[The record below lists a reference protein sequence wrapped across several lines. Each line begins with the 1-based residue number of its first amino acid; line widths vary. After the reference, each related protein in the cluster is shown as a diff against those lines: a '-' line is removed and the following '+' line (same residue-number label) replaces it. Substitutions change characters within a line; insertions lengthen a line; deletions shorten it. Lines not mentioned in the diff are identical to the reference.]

1 MGIRCGVDIVE
12 IDRIRAA
19 VERQGARFL
28 NRIFTRTEQ
37 ADCTARGSAS
47 MASYAARF
55 AAKEAVAKAL
65 GTGIGAGA
73 AFLDIEIVKTPQGAP
88 QAVLHGAAARTFAT
102 MGGHDLAVSLSHNLT
117 PCVAQAVFLT
127 DPA

>member
-12 IDRIRAA
+12 IERIRKA
-19 VERQGARFL
+19 VHRQGARFL
-28 NRIFTRTEQ
+28 DRVYTRIEQ
-37 ADCTARGSAS
+37 ADCDARGAGS

-73 AFLDIEIVKTPQGAP
+73 SFLDIEIVKDPQGAP
-88 QAVLHGAAARTFAT
+88 QAVLHGDAARTFAAL
-102 MGGHDLAVSLSHNLT
+102 GGRDLAISLSHNCT
-117 PCVAQAVFLT
+117 TCVAQAVFLT

>member
-19 VERQGARFL
+19 VQRQGERFL
-28 NRIFTRTEQ
+28 NRVYTRTEQ
-37 ADCTARGSAS
+37 ADCAARGSGS
-47 MASYAARF
+47 MASYAARY

-73 AFLDIEIVKTPQGAP
+73 SFLDIEIVKTPQGAP
-88 QAVLHGAAARTFAT
+88 QAVLHGEAARTFASL
-102 MGGHDLAVSLSHNLT
+102 GGHDLAVSLSHNRT
-117 PCVAQAVFLT
+117 TSVAQAVFLT
-127 DPA
+127 GSA